1 MKAKRLISFV
11 LAAAFMLLA
20 GGLLFPRQ
28 VVACFLTPGESFE
41 MAVQY
46 LRIVA
51 PGYLFS
57 AINGAMKRSYTSNE
71 AHILAGLSN
80 VQENSQSEP
89 SLVKP

>member
-1 MKAKRLISFV
+1 MKLSD
-11 LAAAFMLLA
+11 
-20 GGLLFPRQ
+20 GGKQPP
-28 VVACFLTPGESFE
+28 TG
-41 MAVQY
+41 AVSSVMTAY
-46 LRIVA
+46 GIV
-51 PGYLFS
+51 FS

>member
-1 MKAKRLISFV
+1 MKLSD
-11 LAAAFMLLA
+11 
-20 GGLLFPRQ
+20 GGEQPP
-28 VVACFLTPGESFE
+28 TG
-41 MAVQY
+41 AVSSVMTAY
-46 LRIVA
+46 GIV
-51 PGYLFS
+51 FS

>member
-1 MKAKRLISFV
+1 MKLSD
-11 LAAAFMLLA
+11 
-20 GGLLFPRQ
+20 GGKQPPTGPWSS
-28 VVACFLTPGESFE
+28 VMTAYG
-41 MAVQY
+41 
-46 LRIVA
+46 IV
-51 PGYLFS
+51 FS